1 LPALRHFSAGDID
14 ELSNASTVFDVPR
27 GTMLFSAGEPSDAC
41 YVVVRG
47 ALEIS
52 REQNGEHRRIG
63 ILGPGR
69 LCGLL
74 ALIEGAPHSM
84 SATARENTTLM
95 EIPKAVFEYYYNG
108 TAQGALKFQQAF
120 NQELLQALART
131 NNHLTRLI
139 SQARIRNHGQ
149 HVDELNRALC
159 EQDCRAA

>member
-1 LPALRHFSAGDID
+1 LFNAGD
-14 ELSNASTVFDVPR
+14 A
-27 GTMLFSAGEPSDAC
+27 SDAC
-41 YVVVRG
+41 YIVIRG

-52 REQNGEHRRIG
+52 REQNGEYRRIG

-69 LCGLL
+69 LCGIL

-84 SATARENTTLM
+84 SATARECVTLM
-95 EIPKAVFEYYYNG
+95 EMPRVMFARYYDG
-108 TAQGALKFQQAF
+108 TALGAPKFQQAV

-139 SQARIRNHGQ
+139 SQARIRDHGQ
-149 HVDELNRALC
+149 QAEELNRALC